1 MVKEEEED
9 VESFDLEE
17 QQAQAIQ
24 ACNERGYHNFEYTF
38 NPEHFQEWA
47 EEKIAN
53 LKRFQNFIM
62 PKYQMKLIKNTE
74 NLI

>member
-24 ACNERGYHNFEYTF
+24 ACIERGYHDFEYTF

-47 EEKIAN
+47 EGVIENIDVHYQD
-53 LKRFQNFIM
+53 LGFQ
-62 PKYQMKLIKNTE
+62 
-74 NLI
+74 